1 MPSLQLRA
9 LKRSVYELRRHFLPR
24 VFRPLGDYSRPT
36 RVQAHTRAFIVLVH
50 AEIESYLEDWSQEV
64 TVACETKWDT
74 ASRISK
80 PLSCLLSASNQCL
93 QLPTNQLEI
102 QQQEMTARVHDVV
115 KLVIKSHKKTIKKN
129 NGIKEVNLLSLF
141 APLGLPSMALGSTLI
156 PNLNSYGSLRGDLV
170 HKSQKAVARTL
181 DAETEF
187 NKALS
192 LITDIEDL
200 DQWLRDCRRGM

>member
-1 MPSLQLRA
+1 MPSLKLRA
-9 LKRSVYELRRHFLPR
+9 LKRSVQELRRHFLPK

-64 TVACETKWDT
+64 TDTCETKWDT

-80 PLSCLLSASNQCL
+80 PLSCLLSASDQCL

-102 QQQEMTARVHDVV
+102 QQEEMPARVHN
-115 KLVIKSHKKTIKKN
+115 VIKAVIRSHKKTIKKN
-129 NGIKEVNLLSLF
+129 NGIKETNLLSLF
-141 APLGLPSMALGSTLI
+141 APLGLPSIALGSTLI
-156 PNLNSYGSLRGDLV
+156 PNLNSYGALRGELV

-181 DAETEF
+181 DVETEF
-187 NKALS
+187 NKAIS
-192 LITDIEDL
+192 LIADIEDL
-200 DQWLRDCRRGM
+200 DKWLRNCRRGM